1 MATVAVVALVAS
13 ACVLPPPPPP
23 SAAIDC
29 SAPAADRTINVS
41 TRLDGGCTYTGRF
54 SITASNVE
62 LDCAGAT
69 IDGTGR
75 SGAGIVVTTPA
86 DVNLFNVVIRNCHTV
101 GWVNGMRVTRD
112 GFRDLAEGHEY
123 DHNLV
128 GVTIADSTVRD
139 SRGVGIF
146 VDGYVRDV
154 IVNRVTVQNAGSS
167 GIYLEAG
174 SRHNAVVNSRL
185 LDNGFI
191 ENGPGGQL
199 FTFGGHTF
207 RFWGTGREG
216 LSIDGSYDNVVR
228 DNVFSGNSAGGIFL
242 YTNCSEFVN
251 QKPERFF
258 QRRTKAERNVIDR
271 NEFDG
276 GLNGVWVGSRMSENT
291 LPMDC
296 ANPAYYENGLTRVT
310 LDHANDNAISRNTFR
325 NVTYGVRVEDD
336 GTRVEGNTFYG
347 DDATHHAVIVG
358 TKWRTGV
365 LSQPVRDTVVTGNH
379 SHIVGNPNPYRWIYG
394 VDTLAFDGTN
404 TALGGPTGI
413 CESPKT
419 IPINVMIFVL
429 ALALEDPPAPVT
441 PTPDLTVE
449 TIGALPPCSA

>member
-1 MATVAVVALVAS
+1 MTVALVAVATS

-23 SAAIDC
+23 SVSVDC
-29 SAPAADRTINVS
+29 SAPAADRVITVS
-41 TRLDGGCTYTGRF
+41 TRLDGSCTYTGRI

-75 SGAGIVVTTPA
+75 GGAGIAVTTPA
-86 DVNLFNVVIRNCHTV
+86 DVNLANVVIRNCRTT
-101 GWVNGMRVTRD
+101 GWVNGMRVTRE
-112 GFRDLAEGHEY
+112 GFRQLAAGDED
-123 DHNLV
+123 DHFLA
-128 GVTIADSTVRD
+128 GVWIVDSTVRD

-154 IVNRVTVQNAGSS
+154 IVDNVTVRNAGSS

-185 LDNGFI
+185 LDNGFV

-199 FTFGGHTF
+199 FTFGGHTW

-228 DNVFSGNSAGGIFL
+228 DNVFRGNSAGGIFL

-258 QRRTKAERNVIDR
+258 QRRTKAERNLIDR

-296 ANPAYYENGLTRVT
+296 ANPAYYESGITRVT
-310 LDHANDNAISRNTFR
+310 LDYANDNTITRNTFR

-336 GTRVEGNTFYG
+336 GTRVDANRFYG
-347 DDATHHAVIVG
+347 DDATYHAVIVG
-358 TKWRTGV
+358 TKWRTSE
-365 LSQPVRDTVVTGNH
+365 LSRPVRDTTVSRNE
-379 SHIVGNPNPYRWIYG
+379 SYIAGNPSPYRWQYG
-394 VDTLAFDGTN
+394 VGALAFDGTN
-404 TALGGPTGI
+404 TALGVPAAI
-413 CESPKT
+413 CETPKT
-419 IPINVMIFVL
+419 IPINVMIYVL

-449 TIGALPPCSA
+449 TIGALPACGT